1 MNVLGFQRFFR
12 EVFAEGYNLATEAG
26 EIILGLTGVTLPAV
40 TATSIQLTADDL
52 TIASGTTQAVSQ
64 KIGRVVTPSLT
75 TAAGATA
82 TFTLTRTGWL
92 SASADIF
99 CTIGNGTN
107 SAGTPVLST
116 ATRTDADTLTIAIK
130 NDHASAALNG
140 SLVLNFWV
148 NG

>member
-52 TIASGTTQAVSQ
+52 TIASGTTQAVAQ

-82 TFTLTRTGWL
+82 TFTLTKTGWL
-92 SASADIF
+92 GASADIF

>member
-40 TATSIQLTADDL
+40 TAASIQLTADDL
-52 TIASGTTQAVSQ
+52 TIASGTTQAVAQ

-82 TFTLTRTGWL
+82 TFTLTKTGWL

-116 ATRTDADTLTIAIK
+116 ATRTDADTLTIAVK

>member
-1 MNVLGFQRFFR
+1 MNILSLKRLWQALFDQGETLNTTGN
-12 EVFAEGYNLATEAG
+12 EVVITKTA
-26 EIILGLTGVTLPAV
+26 VTLPAV
-40 TATSIQLTADDL
+40 TATSIALTGDDL
-52 TIASGTTQAVSQ
+52 TISSGTTQAVTQ
-64 KIGRVVTPSLT
+64 KIGRVVTAALT

-92 SASADIF
+92 PASADIF

-116 ATRTDADTLTIAIK
+116 ATRTDADTLTVAIK

-140 SLVLNFWV
+140 TLVINFWV
-148 NG
+148 ND